1 MTKISFFENVSHEI
15 NARQHRNLLKT
26 KKMINKLVKEMEFNR
41 FGWISVILLVVGCL
55 GGLTVGMGA
64 LESTFALILILIP
77 TMLTLSF
84 LLSVAPM
91 KWIAVA
97 AMVTVSVDLVLFSY
111 YLTA

>member
-1 MTKISFFENVSHEI
+1 MFD
-15 NARQHRNLLKT
+15 Q
-26 KKMINKLVKEMEFNR
+26 LVKEMEFNR
-41 FGWISVILLVVGCL
+41 FSWIAIILLVVGCL

-64 LESTFALILILIP
+64 LESTFALIVILIP

-97 AMVTVSVDLVLFSY
+97 SIVTMSVDLALFSY
-111 YLTA
+111 YLAS